1 MNVLSGTSLAD
12 HRTEGR
18 RMMPEHLNRG
28 RSHGERGVSGN
39 RRSPLRLLVF
49 GAGGW
54 AGVWHEHFLPA
65 VADRAKVAALVDQ
78 DATSLSDRAAALGVP
93 RSAAFRSIDEA
104 ARALRQGLDV
114 DAAVV
119 VLPPECHRDAICT
132 AAESG
137 LDVLTEKPLASDPK
151 AAADIVRAV
160 RSSGVKAQV
169 MQNYRHY
176 GPIRTARSVLADGG
190 LGPLNL
196 LVARFRVDYREPRSW
211 GGNRH
216 DHPHA
221 ALFEAGAHHF
231 DQIRHLTGETPE
243 SVWADEWRPG
253 HATSFSGA
261 PCALVGGVF
270 PSSARFLYEASAVA
284 AGQQD
289 GWKRES
295 YRAECAGGTLR
306 VVDSSVLVTVHGP
319 DRTVESEVPVTA
331 PPLTGHR
338 AVIDEF
344 VTWISGGPAPAT
356 RLADNLGT
364 MATIFAAVEA
374 AELRGTVPVARHM
387 AALTGVG

>member
-1 MNVLSGTSLAD
+1 M
-12 HRTEGR
+12 
-18 RMMPEHLNRG
+18 
-28 RSHGERGVSGN
+28 SGN

-49 GAGGW
+49 GADGW

-104 ARALRQGLDV
+104 ARALGQGLDV

-119 VLPPECHRDAICT
+119 VLPPECHRDAICA

-243 SVWADEWRPG
+243 SVWADEWRPS

-289 GWKRES
+289 SWKRES

-319 DRTVESEVPVTA
+319 DGTVESEVPVTA

-356 RLADNLGT
+356 RLADNLRT